1 MSNKEKVLQFYKMS
15 GNDPE
20 QMLKTDIQVVR
31 EKYRHLRS
39 DEMAIAFLL
48 EEIEGGIN
56 E

>member
-15 GNDPE
+15 GCDPE

-31 EKYRHLRS
+31 EKHKHLRN
-39 DEMAIAFLL
+39 DELAIAFLL
-48 EEIEGGIN
+48 EEIEGGTN